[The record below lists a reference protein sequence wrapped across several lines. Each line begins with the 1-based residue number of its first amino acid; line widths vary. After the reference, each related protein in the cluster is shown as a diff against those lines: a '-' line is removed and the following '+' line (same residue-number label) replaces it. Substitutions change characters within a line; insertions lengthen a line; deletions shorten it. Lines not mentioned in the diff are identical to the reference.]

1 MTGGVRAVSELWFL
15 KIFDMKSL
23 KIVVLTTFLFVVN
36 GGFLMAQ
43 CAMCKGAVETN
54 MSTGRNVIGNG
65 INAGIAYLF
74 AFPYLIVGIIG
85 YLWYRNSKKALEQ
98 RLALQARLREAIKS

>member
-1 MTGGVRAVSELWFL
+1 
-15 KIFDMKSL
+15 MKKL
-23 KIVVLTTFLFVVN
+23 KIVLLSLLLLIANCQLVI
-36 GGFLMAQ
+36 AQ

-74 AFPYLIVGIIG
+74 AFPYLIVGVIA
-85 YLWYRNSKKALEQ
+85 YLWYRNSKKALAQ
-98 RLALQARLREAIKS
+98 RLAVLARVREAMRQ

>member
-1 MTGGVRAVSELWFL
+1 
-15 KIFDMKSL
+15 MKKL
-23 KIVVLTTFLFVVN
+23 KIVLLSLLLLIANCQLVI
-36 GGFLMAQ
+36 AQ

-74 AFPYLIVGIIG
+74 AFPYLIVGVIA
-85 YLWYRNSKKALEQ
+85 YLWYRNSKKALAQ
-98 RLALQARLREAIKS
+98 RLAVQARVREAMRQ

>member
-1 MTGGVRAVSELWFL
+1 
-15 KIFDMKSL
+15 MKKL
-23 KIVVLTTFLFVVN
+23 KIVLFALLLLFAN
-36 GGFLMAQ
+36 YQLSMAQ

-74 AFPYLIVGIIG
+74 VFPYLTVGVIA
-85 YLWYRNSKKALEQ
+85 YLWYRNSKKALAQ
-98 RLALQARLREAIKS
+98 KLALQARLREAMGQ

>member
-1 MTGGVRAVSELWFL
+1 
-15 KIFDMKSL
+15 MKKL
-23 KIVVLTTFLFVVN
+23 QWLAFAILFVFFFSD
-36 GGFLMAQ
+36 GAMAQ

-74 AFPYLIVGIIG
+74 VFPYLTVGVIA
-85 YLWYRNSKKALEQ
+85 YLWYRNSKKALAERVALQQ
-98 RLALQARLREAIKS
+98 RLRSVLNG

>member
-1 MTGGVRAVSELWFL
+1 
-15 KIFDMKSL
+15 MKKSAIL
-23 KIVVLTTFLFVVN
+23 FSILLFIVAFSS
-36 GGFLMAQ
+36 GAMAQ

-74 AFPYLIVGIIG
+74 VFPYLTVGVIA
-85 YLWYRNSKKALEQ
+85 YLWYRSSKKAMAE
-98 RLALQARLREAIKS
+98 RTALQERLRGVING

>member
-1 MTGGVRAVSELWFL
+1 
-15 KIFDMKSL
+15 
-23 KIVVLTTFLFVVN
+23 
-36 GGFLMAQ
+36 MAQ

-74 AFPYLIVGIIG
+74 AFPYLIVGIIAF
-85 YLWYRNSKKALEQ
+85 LWYRNSKKALQE
-98 RLALQARLREAIKS
+98 RLAIQARVREAMK

>member
-1 MTGGVRAVSELWFL
+1 
-15 KIFDMKSL
+15 MKNLRIVFFALFFFFFSCQLSL
-23 KIVVLTTFLFVVN
+23 
-36 GGFLMAQ
+36 AQ

-74 AFPYLIVGIIG
+74 AFPYLIVGVIA
-85 YLWYRNSKKALEQ
+85 YLWYRNSKKALAQ
-98 RLALQARLREAIKS
+98 RLAVQARVRDALRQ

>member
-1 MTGGVRAVSELWFL
+1 MKRL
-15 KIFDMKSL
+15 K
-23 KIVVLTTFLFVVN
+23 FLFIAFILLVLNVSTTI
-36 GGFLMAQ
+36 AQ

-74 AFPYLIVGIIG
+74 VFPYLTVGVIAF
-85 YLWYRNSKKALEQ
+85 LWYRSSKKE
-98 RLALQARLREAIKS
+98 LAKKLAIQARVKEALR